1 MSFLEHKRLSRVLE
15 FALIFMMML
24 AAGLMATLHWT
35 IPDVTM
41 RVPGEPERLFE
52 KYYTVLMVS
61 GVMAELILW
70 QAFRVMRNINR
81 GLAFSRDTVR
91 RLNVIGWECLVLA
104 VFYFVVM
111 FVIHKFFM
119 VVVFVA
125 FAIIGL
131 VLFVIAQLFH
141 KASEYKS
148 ENDMTI

>member
-1 MSFLEHKRLSRVLE
+1 MSFFEHKRLSRVLE
-15 FALIFMMML
+15 FALVGMMLL

-41 RVPGEPERLFE
+41 RLPGEPERLYE
-52 KYYTVLMVS
+52 KYYAVLMVS
-61 GVMAELILW
+61 GLMAELILW

-91 RLNVIGWECLVLA
+91 RLTTVGWECLVLA
-104 VFYFVVM
+104 LFYFVMV
-111 FVIHKFFM
+111 FVVHKFFM

-125 FAIIGL
+125 FAIVGL
-131 VLFVIAQLFH
+131 VLFVVAQLFD